1 MAEFDPRAVAR
12 LEPYLLP
19 GEQMRVAMQEHWAA
33 KVEPVVT
40 ALVGFVAVLLISA
53 WMPAGLGVLSDVAWW
68 LWFALLARAAWSL
81 VEWHVSWFIATNK
94 RLLLL
99 YGVVTKKVAM
109 MPLSKVTD
117 MSYSRSVPARLLGFG
132 TFTLESAGQEQAL
145 HEITY
150 VRDPDET
157 YRTICQEIFG
167 SSDPADAWPGGGTNG
182 PYAGGTDPDDP
193 DLPGGPGGPGGP
205 DRSGDDPDGDG
216 PDDGDDPRDPDQERD
231 ADPTDE
237 ADARHPAD
245 RRGERRDP
253 HDTDVPVQRLGSY
266 LAPTDRSL
274 FGRRWVRRPR
284 RDRPGT
290 APVRRTAAGPLEA
303 TDPGDDAPGWEVSHE
318 DASPYEQVPRRNA
331 GWWD

>member
-1 MAEFDPRAVAR
+1 MPEFDPRAVAR

-53 WMPAGLGVLSDVAWW
+53 WLPARLGVLSDVSWW

-81 VEWHVSWFIATNK
+81 IEWHVSWFIATNK

-150 VRDPDET
+150 VREPDET

-167 SSDPADAWPGGGTNG
+167 SPDPADAWPDGGTNG

-193 DLPGGPGGPGGP
+193 DRPGGP
-205 DRSGDDPDGDG
+205 DRPAGPDRPGDG
-216 PDDGDDPRDPDQERD
+216 PDADDRDGHGPGDGDDPRDPDEERD
-231 ADPTDE
+231 ATD
-237 ADARHPAD
+237 PAD
-245 RRGERRDP
+245 RRGGRRDP
-253 HDTDVPVQRLGSY
+253 RDTDVPVQRLGSY
-266 LAPTDRSL
+266 LAPSDRSS
-274 FGRRWVRRPR
+274 FGQRWVRRR
-284 RDRPGT
+284 RREPVEDR
-290 APVRRTAAGPLEA
+290 VSAAA
-303 TDPGDDAPGWEVSHE
+303 DDAPGWEVSHE